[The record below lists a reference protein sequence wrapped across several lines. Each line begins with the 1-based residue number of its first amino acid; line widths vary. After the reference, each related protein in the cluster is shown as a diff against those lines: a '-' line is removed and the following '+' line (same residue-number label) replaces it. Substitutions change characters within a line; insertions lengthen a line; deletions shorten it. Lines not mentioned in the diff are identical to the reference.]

1 MRRFRFVHAADL
13 HLDSPFAGLSGV
25 PGGVRESLRQSG
37 FEALNRL
44 VELAVRVQAD
54 FVLIAGDVYDSADR
68 SLRAQVRFL
77 NALKV
82 LAERGIS
89 AFVVHGNHDP
99 ADGRAA
105 VLDWPETV
113 HVFPAGEL
121 KRIPVVLPG
130 RGHVADVSGISYPTA
145 AVRENYALRFKRE
158 NPDGDMYQIGLLH
171 ANVDGAADHEDYAP
185 CTLKEL
191 VAGGMDYWALGH
203 VHTRRVLHE
212 EPYVVY
218 PGNIQG
224 RSVRET
230 GAKGC
235 YVVDVD
241 EAGQTA
247 LAFHSLDAVRWM
259 RTSLSIA
266 GLRTEQELKDRLEA
280 ELEAAR
286 LEGGGRP
293 VVIRLELTGRGP
305 LHRLLQGSFLQEL
318 TEELRLAEAERAGE
332 AFEGGW
338 GGSAEA
344 AAGDFVWIESVKVR
358 TGSDVDRE
366 VLAASPGFLGDVLRM
381 ADGLL
386 GEDREELKRFAEE
399 CMAPL
404 LSHAKAGALARK
416 SGIADRDGLDSDS
429 AEEWLKQAVE
439 WLTDQLVDGEEE
451 GA

>member
-1 MRRFRFVHAADL
+1 VRRFRFVHAADL
-13 HLDSPFAGLSGV
+13 HLDSPFAGLSGI
-25 PGGVRESLRQSG
+25 PAGVREALRQSG

-99 ADGRAA
+99 ADGKAA
-105 VLDWPETV
+105 ALDWPETV

-121 KRIPVVLPG
+121 RCIPVVLPG

-158 NPDGDMYQIGLLH
+158 SPGEDVYQIGLLH

-191 VAGGMDYWALGH
+191 AAGGMDYWALGH
-203 VHTRRVLHE
+203 VHTRQVLHE

-241 EAGQTA
+241 EAGHTA
-247 LAFHSLDAVRWM
+247 LTFHSLDAVRWM
-259 RTSLSIA
+259 RTSSSIA
-266 GLRTEQELKDRLEA
+266 GLRTEQELKDRMEV

-286 LEGGGRP
+286 TEGGGRP
-293 VVIRLELTGRGP
+293 VVVRMELTGRGP
-305 LHRLLQGSFLQEL
+305 LHRMLQGGFLQEL

-332 AFEGGW
+332 DYA
-338 GGSAEA
+338 GGSGGG

-366 VLAASPGFLGDVLRM
+366 ALAASPGFLGDVLRM

-386 GEDREELKRFAEE
+386 GADREQLKRFAEE

-404 LSHAKAGALARK
+404 LSHPKAGALARK
-416 SGIADRDGLDSDS
+416 SGMADLDGLDSEA